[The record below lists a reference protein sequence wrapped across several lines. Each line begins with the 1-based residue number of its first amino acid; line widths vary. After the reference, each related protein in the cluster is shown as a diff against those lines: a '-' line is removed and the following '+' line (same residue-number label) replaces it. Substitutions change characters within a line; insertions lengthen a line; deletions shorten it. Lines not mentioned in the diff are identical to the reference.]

1 MEGGSSGRT
10 IPVRSQPQ
18 KWRSPLEEAQGLLVR
33 LVQGGYPDPQTS
45 RFSITLSTAASASAA
60 GRAETANTGSRR
72 RRESFIV
79 SDLTRQ
85 RLILVWVWLEEKEFR
100 EYEMDKKFKSR
111 QVIRDL
117 YILLEQSE

>member
-1 MEGGSSGRT
+1 M
-10 IPVRSQPQ
+10 
-18 KWRSPLEEAQGLLVR
+18 VR